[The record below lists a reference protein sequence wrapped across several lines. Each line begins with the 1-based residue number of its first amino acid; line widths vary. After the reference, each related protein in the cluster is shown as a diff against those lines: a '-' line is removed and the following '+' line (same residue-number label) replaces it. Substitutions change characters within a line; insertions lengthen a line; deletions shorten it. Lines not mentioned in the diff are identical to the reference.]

1 MRSTIIFIFLVL
13 SPLFLISHQ
22 YTDIDEKVKPIPFS
36 KNHLRHAHELTEDY
50 QNEVCETRA
59 IFTCLL
65 KLNQSLSIFMERE
78 ISKREMNLT
87 GDCPWHAPRRT
98 PKNSIDLSKI
108 RLLGNVGFAL
118 IDKGQVTPLIITKV
132 R

>member
-1 MRSTIIFIFLVL
+1 MRSTIIFIIIAL

-22 YTDIDEKVKPIPFS
+22 YTDIDEKAKSIPFS

-50 QNEVCETRA
+50 QDEVSKTRA

-65 KLNQSLSIFMERE
+65 KLNQSLSIFKERK
-78 ISKREMNLT
+78 ISKSEMNLT
-87 GDCPWHAPRRT
+87 GD
-98 PKNSIDLSKI
+98 KNSIASSKI
-108 RLLGNVGFAL
+108 RLLGNVDFAF
-118 IDKGQVTPLIITKV
+118 IDKCQVTPLITIKV

>member
-1 MRSTIIFIFLVL
+1 MRSTIILIFLVL

-36 KNHLRHAHELTEDY
+36 KNHLRYAHELSEDY
-50 QNEVCETRA
+50 QDEVCETRA

-65 KLNQSLSIFMERE
+65 KLNQSISIFMERE
-78 ISKREMNLT
+78 ISKSKMNLT
-87 GDCPWHAPRRT
+87 GD
-98 PKNSIDLSKI
+98 KNSIDLSKI
-108 RLLGNVGFAL
+108 RLLGNVFFAL
-118 IDKGQVTPLIITKV
+118 IDKGQVTPIITIKV